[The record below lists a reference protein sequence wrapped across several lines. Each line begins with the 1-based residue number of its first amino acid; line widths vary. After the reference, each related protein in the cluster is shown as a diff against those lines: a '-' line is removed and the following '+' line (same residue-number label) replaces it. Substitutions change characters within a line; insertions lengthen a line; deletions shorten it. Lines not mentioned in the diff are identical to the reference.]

1 MKLSGAKAAQ
11 FLARPDPARAGVLIH
26 GSDPMQVAM
35 KRQEAIAALI
45 GPAGEE
51 EMRLTRITAADAR
64 RDPAALPDAIRAP
77 SFFPGPRV
85 AFLEDATDG
94 LSKQLAVAL
103 DEWREGDANII
114 VTAAELKGNSALR
127 KLFEGRADCVA
138 IGFTDEPPSA
148 EDIEA
153 ELARAGLT
161 QLEPESMGV
170 LTQLAQ
176 GLPPGDFRQMLEKI
190 VLYKWGDETPLGPG
204 DITQCAP
211 GTMDADLDEVI
222 DAAAEGRAAAIGG
235 LMRRLEGQGVNPVT
249 ICIMA
254 LRHFRALHL
263 LAWGAAGPGMRL
275 PVFGPRRG
283 AAERQARR
291 FSRHQSER
299 ALRHLVETDLILR
312 SSSRAPG
319 MAVMERALIRIAST
333 K

>member
-11 FLARPDPARAGVLIH
+11 FLARPDPARAGFLIH
-26 GSDPMQVAM
+26 GSDPMQIAM

-51 EMRLTRITAADAR
+51 EMRLTRIAAADAR
-64 RDPAALPDAIRAP
+64 RDAAALPDAMRAP
-77 SFFPGPRV
+77 GFFPGPRV
-85 AFLEDATDG
+85 VFLEDATDG
-94 LSKQLAVAL
+94 LAKQITAAL
-103 DEWREGDANII
+103 DDWCEGDANII
-114 VTAAELKGNSALR
+114 VTAGELKGNSTLR
-127 KLFEGRADCVA
+127 KLFEGRSDTVA
-138 IGFTDEPPSA
+138 IGFADEPPGS
-148 EDIEA
+148 EEIEA
-153 ELARAGLT
+153 ELTRAGLT
-161 QLEPESMGV
+161 RITPETMAN
-170 LTQLAQ
+170 LTQWAQ

-190 VLYKWGDETPLGPG
+190 TLYKWGDEAPLSPE

-222 DAAAEGRAAAIGG
+222 DAAAEGRAASIGA

-263 LAWGAAGPGMRL
+263 LAWGASGPGTRL
-275 PVFGPRRG
+275 PVFGPRR
-283 AAERQARR
+283 AVAERQARR

-299 ALRHLVETDLILR
+299 ALRHLVETDLTLR

-319 MAVMERALIRIAST
+319 MAVVERALIRIAST